1 MLFLLLLFFRTYICR
16 YVVLMMVTLIFFAS
30 LLATVPWQYSAFSAP
45 ELALDG
51 RSPHLA
57 RSNEEEVSAAA
68 EKSSAHSA
76 RKVGQ
81 RACQVCNP
89 VSQLLRSQ
97 RFSACSTRF
106 GSKNT
111 KVPLAHLARSDSRGC
126 TRTLSLSLSSSTPLP
141 CSIPRPISQPVSWVV
156 GS

>member
-1 MLFLLLLFFRTYICR
+1 MVGDCVILAAVILIDVIAVIDVFS
-16 YVVLMMVTLIFFAS
+16 YVHMQVCCVHDGDADVFAS
-30 LLATVPWQYSAFSAP
+30 LLASVPWQYSAFSAP

-68 EKSSAHSA
+68 QKSSAHSA

-89 VSQLLRSQ
+89 D
-97 RFSACSTRF
+97 
-106 GSKNT
+106 
-111 KVPLAHLARSDSRGC
+111 P
-126 TRTLSLSLSSSTPLP
+126 
-141 CSIPRPISQPVSWVV
+141 
-156 GS
+156 